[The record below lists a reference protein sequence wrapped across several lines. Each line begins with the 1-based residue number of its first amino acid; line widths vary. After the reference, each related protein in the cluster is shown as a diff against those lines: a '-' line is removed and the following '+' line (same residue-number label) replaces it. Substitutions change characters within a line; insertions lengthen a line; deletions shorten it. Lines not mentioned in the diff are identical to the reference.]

1 MSVISIKGNY
11 VKVRTIFKNVIKSKM
26 LTNVTMNVAE
36 IFLETDAN
44 RRESHDAQKRPQ
56 PLNELTGLR
65 SHDNFTL

>member
-1 MSVISIKGNY
+1 M
-11 VKVRTIFKNVIKSKM
+11 KSKM